1 MGIKMKQKITEQKI
15 IEKKIVEHEI
25 MEHRILEQKSM
36 KYTRM
41 KQKVIITA
49 LLLLIS
55 SAFTACDKNS
65 AVSKNDA
72 AAQVETG
79 DTSETEDMQ
88 TDTGVTEETD
98 EPEQNTADAAAG
110 NGNSTSDALN
120 DTSDDTV
127 FGLTDEPYLLPEP
140 PFGFYSSDK
149 ITDKEGQAIQL
160 KLLTDEP
167 NNIIDEEEWFIENDL
182 TLDANPVFGIMED
195 SAANEPNEIDQE
207 VNGLGIT
214 SIFRDESY
222 TYSTYGANFAEGYIL
237 NIYEVQTN
245 KKLYS
250 LDFSNYRYSAEYVEA
265 DYDYIQQKVNWAA
278 IKDNILYVSNS
289 HNTYAKSSK
298 GMNAYI
304 TAIDLNDMS
313 IIWRTDAL
321 VSNSRNFQ
329 MIGDVIIC
337 GYGFTDEDDFLYQI
351 DAYNGKV
358 LEKTPLKSAPSVIIE
373 KDNILYVRTYNTDYK
388 FEIIP

>member
-1 MGIKMKQKITEQKI
+1 MEQKI
-15 IEKKIVEHEI
+15 VEYEI
-25 MEHRILEQKSM
+25 KEHKILEQKSM
-36 KYTRM
+36 KYTRI

-55 SAFTACDKNS
+55 SAFTACDKDS

-79 DTSETEDMQ
+79 ETLDIEDTQ
-88 TDTGVTEETD
+88 TDTALTEETA
-98 EPEQNTADAAAG
+98 EPEQNTDDAAG
-110 NGNSTSDALN
+110 NSNSTSDAIN
-120 DTSDDTV
+120 DTTDDTV
-127 FGLTDEPYLLPEP
+127 IGLTDEPYLLPEP
-140 PFGFYSSDK
+140 PFGSYSSDK

-160 KLLTDEP
+160 KLLSGER

-182 TLDANPVFGIMED
+182 SLNANPVFGIMED
-195 SAANEPNEIDQE
+195 NAADVPNEIDQE

-222 TYSTYGANFAEGYIL
+222 TYCTYGANFAEGYIL

-329 MIGDVIIC
+329 MIGDVIVC

-351 DAYNGKV
+351 DTYNGKV
-358 LEKTPLKSAPSVIIE
+358 LEKTPLKSAPSFIIE
-373 KDNILYVRTYNTDYK
+373 KDNILYIRTYNTDYK
-388 FEIIP
+388 FEIVP

>member
-1 MGIKMKQKITEQKI
+1 MGIIMKQKITEQKI
-15 IEKKIVEHEI
+15 TEHEI
-25 MEHRILEQKSM
+25 MEHKIQERKSM

-55 SAFTACDKNS
+55 SAFTACDKDS

-72 AAQVETG
+72 DVQMETG
-79 DTSETEDMQ
+79 DTLDTEDTQ
-88 TDTGVTEETD
+88 TESGESGVTEETA

-110 NGNSTSDALN
+110 NGNSTSDAVN
-120 DTSDDTV
+120 ETSDDSV
-127 FGLTDEPYLLPEP
+127 IELTDEPYLLPEP
-140 PFGFYSSDK
+140 PSGFYSSDK

-160 KLLTDEP
+160 KFLSGEP
-167 NNIIDEEEWFIENDL
+167 NNIIDEDEWLIKNDL
-182 TLDANPVFGIMED
+182 TLNANPVFGIMED

-207 VNGLGIT
+207 VNGLSIT
-214 SIFRDESY
+214 SMFQDESY
-222 TYSTYGANFAEGYIL
+222 TYCTYGANFAEGYIL
-237 NIYEVQTN
+237 NIYDIQTN

-329 MIGDVIIC
+329 MIGDVIVC

-351 DAYNGKV
+351 DTYNGKV